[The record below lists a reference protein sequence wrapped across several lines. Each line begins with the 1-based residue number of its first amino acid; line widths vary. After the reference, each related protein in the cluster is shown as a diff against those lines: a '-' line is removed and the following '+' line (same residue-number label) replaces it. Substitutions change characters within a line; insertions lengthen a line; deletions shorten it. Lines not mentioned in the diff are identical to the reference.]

1 MQGNIRTI
9 VTAGL
14 AAALG
19 LLTAQAALAD
29 QQDKNVRFPY
39 QLTPGYDENG
49 NVVTGVDAIEM
60 MIGGRNKAG
69 KGPDL
74 HSQNMHLLASAP
86 QTLAVNSDLSFWGD
100 LAYVGNYDGFR

>member
-1 MQGNIRTI
+1 MRGSIRTI

-19 LLTAQAALAD
+19 LLTAQATLAD

-49 NVVTGVDAIEM
+49 NV
-60 MIGGRNKAG
+60 
-69 KGPDL
+69 
-74 HSQNMHLLASAP
+74 
-86 QTLAVNSDLSFWGD
+86 
-100 LAYVGNYDGFR
+100 